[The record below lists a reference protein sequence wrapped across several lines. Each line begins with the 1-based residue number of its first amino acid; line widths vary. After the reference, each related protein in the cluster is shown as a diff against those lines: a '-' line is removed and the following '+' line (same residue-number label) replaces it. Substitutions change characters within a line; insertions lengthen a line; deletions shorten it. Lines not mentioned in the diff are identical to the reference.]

1 MRAIIAIPCIALL
14 LLRAYTRQSLTPVG
28 ILSAGLTASIH
39 ALHPSPLP
47 FTLLGVF
54 FLLGTWATKVKH
66 DIKATL
72 TQSSSGSSA
81 GEGPRTSIQV
91 FANSGAATAL
101 VLLHIYLY
109 GLSSTTT
116 SSSSNSPQWCFGGGG
131 GDDNNGNKWAD
142 LILLGV
148 MANYAAVAADT
159 LSSELGILSK
169 SKPVLITTLRTVPPG
184 SNGGVTLAGLLAG
197 VGGGAAI
204 ALTSLFILPFCA
216 EHGSVTRLQTFVL
229 LTVLGTAGTL
239 LDSLLGA
246 VLQASV
252 IDRRTGKIVEG
263 PGGVK
268 VLTKPGQTQSRQG
281 PNGESTDGHESR
293 VINSGNDILDNNQIN
308 FLMASI
314 MSVSGTVA
322 GSLMLS

>member
-1 MRAIIAIPCIALL
+1 MRAIIAVPCIVLL
-14 LLRAYTRQSLTPVG
+14 LLRAYTRHSLTPVA

-66 DIKATL
+66 DVKATL

-81 GEGPRTSIQV
+81 GEGPRTSVQV

-109 GLSSTTT
+109 GLSS
-116 SSSSNSPQWCFGGGG
+116 SSSSSLKWCFGGA
-131 GDDNNGNKWAD
+131 DTKNRWAD
-142 LILLGV
+142 LVLLGL

-197 VGGGAAI
+197 VAGSAAI
-204 ALTSLFILPFCA
+204 ALTSLFLLPFCA
-216 EHGSVTRLQTFVL
+216 DSSVTHLQTFVL
-229 LTVLGTAGTL
+229 LTLLGTAGTL

-268 VLTKPGQTQSRQG
+268 VLTKRQPQPHQG
-281 PNGESTDGHESR
+281 LNGESKEGHESR
-293 VINSGNDILDNNQIN
+293 VINSGQDILDNNQIN

-314 MSVSGTVA
+314 MSVSGMVA

>member
-66 DIKATL
+66 DVKATL

-101 VLLHIYLY
+101 VLLHIYLC
-109 GLSSTTT
+109 GLTST
-116 SSSSNSPQWCFGGGG
+116 SPQWCFGGGG
-131 GDDNNGNKWAD
+131 GGDNNGNKWAH

-197 VGGGAAI
+197 VGGSAAI
-204 ALTSLFILPFCA
+204 ALTSLFLLPFCA
-216 EHGSVTRLQTFVL
+216 EHNSVTRLQTFVL

-308 FLMASI
+308 LLMASI
-314 MSVSGTVA
+314 MTASGMVA

>member
-66 DIKATL
+66 DVKATL
-72 TQSSSGSSA
+72 TQSSNGSSA

-116 SSSSNSPQWCFGGGG
+116 SASSNSPQWCFGGGG
-131 GDDNNGNKWAD
+131 GNNGNKWAD
-142 LILLGV
+142 LIPLGV

-204 ALTSLFILPFCA
+204 ALTSLLLLPFCA

-314 MSVSGTVA
+314 ITASGMVA
-322 GSLMLS
+322 GSFVLN